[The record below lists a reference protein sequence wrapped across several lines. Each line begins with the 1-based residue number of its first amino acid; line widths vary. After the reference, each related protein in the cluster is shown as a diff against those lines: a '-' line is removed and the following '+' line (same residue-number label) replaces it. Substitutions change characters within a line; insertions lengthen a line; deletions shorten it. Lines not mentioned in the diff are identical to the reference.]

1 MSSDRSLQHLNF
13 GFLTLMNL
21 AEIADRVVGAVKIET
36 GMLRVKLR
44 T

>member
-1 MSSDRSLQHLNF
+1 MIRIRMD
-13 GFLTLMNL
+13 GP
-21 AEIADRVVGAVKIET
+21 EIANRVVGAVKIEM